1 MGKLFGCGGNFSVQP
16 FSAVL
21 MATVQIPGGDAI
33 ISFPVLFMQ
42 VCPSAISTASCIRSS
57 VIMSW

>member
-33 ISFPVLFMQ
+33 ISFPVVFMQ
-42 VCPSAISTASCIRSS
+42 VCLVPSALLCASE
-57 VIMSW
+57 VVL